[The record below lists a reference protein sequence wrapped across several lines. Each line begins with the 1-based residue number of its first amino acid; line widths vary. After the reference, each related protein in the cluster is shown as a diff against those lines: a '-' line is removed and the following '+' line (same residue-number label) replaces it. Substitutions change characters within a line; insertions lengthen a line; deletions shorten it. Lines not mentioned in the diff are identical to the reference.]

1 MCNFKV
7 LAQNAS
13 GYVVQCPDCQIVQLA
28 FGTAMIKLRIP
39 DYEGVVQR
47 VRLEVIHRTPCEEH
61 NLKNIVILLDEGMM
75 LCLTYPELLKLEML
89 LKEADVILET
99 YRILDDI

>member
-7 LAQNAS
+7 LAQNVN
-13 GYVVQCPDCQIVQLA
+13 GYVLLCPDCNIVQLA

-39 DYEGVVQR
+39 DYEMVGQR
-47 VRLEVIHRTPCEEH
+47 VRLEMIHRTPCEQP

-75 LCLTYPELLKLEML
+75 FCLTFPELVKLEELLKQ
-89 LKEADVILET
+89 ADVILET